1 MHLIWILVTTS
12 DSSQKAEPP
21 PLWAVVGG
29 GSLVDFT
36 SYSAGQ
42 TLLVLNVETIKGLVL
57 SGSKQQASYRGVDC
71 GQPAALLFLPIGA
84 GSPSSG
90 DHTCLPQ
97 YSAGSTSLRDSGE
110 GRAGRGTNS
119 SPHTSIKRPQETCGR
134 NLSCPGPHHWYP
146 LPAYSIQVS

>member
-21 PLWAVVGG
+21 ALWAVGG
-29 GSLVDFT
+29 GSLGDFT

-71 GQPAALLFLPIGA
+71 GQPAVLLFLPMRA
-84 GSPSSG
+84 GSLCSG

-97 YSAGSTSLRDSGE
+97 CTAGPTSLSGSVE
-110 GRAGRGTNS
+110 GRAGWGSTS
-119 SPHTSIKRPQETCGR
+119 SPHISIKRSQETCGR
-134 NLSCPGPHHWYP
+134 ERPGLAWVSP
-146 LPAYSIQVS
+146 LVAV

>member
-1 MHLIWILVTTS
+1 M
-12 DSSQKAEPP
+12 
-21 PLWAVVGG
+21 GG
-29 GSLVDFT
+29 GSLGDFT

-71 GQPAALLFLPIGA
+71 GQPAAPLLLPMRA
-84 GSPSSG
+84 GSPCSG

-97 YSAGSTSLRDSGE
+97 YTAGPTSLRGSGE
-110 GRAGRGTNS
+110 GRAGWGNTS

-134 NLSCPGPHHWYP
+134 DLAWPESYHWQLCDVCNIAHCLLLYLNVLMVNNSLRMNLLEGS
-146 LPAYSIQVS
+146 